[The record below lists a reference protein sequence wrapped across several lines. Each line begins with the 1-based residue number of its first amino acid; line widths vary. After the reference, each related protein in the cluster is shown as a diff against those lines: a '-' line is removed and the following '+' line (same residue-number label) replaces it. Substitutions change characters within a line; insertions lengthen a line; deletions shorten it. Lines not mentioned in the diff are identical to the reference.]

1 MKKVVVYTTVI
12 AFPAV
17 IMILFAF
24 ILSGTKQLCTANFIM
39 YPLYIV
45 NAVLGLL
52 SACLLYTSQS
62 KDELSQIVY
71 ENTLKALRDYSGSI
85 CTAPEEET
93 NADEAEEINSNLFG
107 FLASLE

>member
-1 MKKVVVYTTVI
+1 MRDKEFKRFTLSLNMDIPLHRQVWDILEKIQKGSRTEYVCKKI
-12 AFPAV
+12 
-17 IMILFAF
+17 
-24 ILSGTKQLCTANFIM
+24 SGQ
-39 YPLYIV
+39 
-45 NAVLGLL
+45 
-52 SACLLYTSQS
+52 QS